1 VCFSWFIGTV
11 FYRLAS
17 FKGYFPK
24 KGQIVGSSVMMKV
37 QGHFMIP
44 SHARCLDTQNPQKV
58 YVVTAGILELLTDLF
73 SLKAKQ

>member
-1 VCFSWFIGTV
+1 
-11 FYRLAS
+11 
-17 FKGYFPK
+17 
-24 KGQIVGSSVMMKV
+24 MMKV